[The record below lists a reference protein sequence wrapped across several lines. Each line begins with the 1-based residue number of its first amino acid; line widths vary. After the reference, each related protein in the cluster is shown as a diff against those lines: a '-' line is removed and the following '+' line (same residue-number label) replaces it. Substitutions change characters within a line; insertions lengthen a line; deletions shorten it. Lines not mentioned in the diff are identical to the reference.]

1 MNDRLL
7 PLVGAY
13 NFRDLG
19 GYPTTDGRQ
28 TRWGRLFRS
37 DTLDELTAEDVA
49 ALRQLGLASIIDLRT
64 TSEVARAGRRV
75 LEDEPI
81 HYVHLSV
88 IQEEGQETPSE
99 ARAAVP
105 QWGSSRA
112 AQRYLWYLEVGAE
125 PLVAAFELMAQP
137 ERYPLVF
144 HCYAGKDRT
153 GVLAALVL
161 GCLGVEETAIIE
173 DYVLTETR
181 MELIKSRIKRDPRMG
196 ERKEQVPQ
204 DALSALAETMEEFLD
219 GLAVRYGGPRRWAL
233 EAGVTESQLEA
244 LEVALLQS

>member
-1 MNDRLL
+1 MSQRLL

-49 ALRQLGLASIIDLRT
+49 ALRELGLASVIDLRT
-64 TSEVARAGRRV
+64 TSEVERAGRRV
-75 LEDEPI
+75 LADEPI

-88 IQEEGQETPSE
+88 ITEEGSGPGPGE
-99 ARAAVP
+99 AQAAP

-125 PLVAAFELMAQP
+125 ALASAFELMGDPA
-137 ERYPLVF
+137 RYPMVF
-144 HCYAGKDRT
+144 HCFAGKDRT

-161 GCLGVEETAIIE
+161 SCLGVEETAIVE

-181 MELIKSRIKRDPRMG
+181 MELIKSRLRRDPRIG
-196 ERKEQVPQ
+196 ERADQIPP
-204 DALSALAETMEEFLD
+204 DALSVLAETMEEFLD
-219 GLAVRYGGPRRWAL
+219 GLAVRYGGARSWAL
-233 EAGVTESQLEA
+233 QAGIAPEH
-244 LEVALLQS
+244 LEVLEGQLLEG